1 MIDST
6 KPIDDATPL
15 DDTSGLKLSKNKSY
29 TLKEIYIK
37 EAENIAD
44 ATIKYLSA
52 IPTKKEAPFTYDWFL
67 NLHIEMFG
75 NVWDWAG
82 KPRKIEN
89 RKKQININIENL
101 AKLSHL
107 GVRTVNR
114 FFAGDDVKLSTIER
128 ITNLL
133 GLDFAGNEVVPLKE
147 LEKQRAKE
155 KALFMAS
162 LVQSTSALEVQG
174 LEKDSLNKIITKF
187 EKEFLQGQYKNRLWI
202 A

>member
-1 MIDST
+1 MTRLELIQ
-6 KPIDDATPL
+6 
-15 DDTSGLKLSKNKSY
+15 
-29 TLKEIYIK
+29 
-37 EAENIAD
+37 
-44 ATIKYLSA
+44 
-52 IPTKKEAPFTYDWFL
+52 
-67 NLHIEMFG
+67 
-75 NVWDWAG
+75 
-82 KPRKIEN
+82 KIEN
-89 RKKQININIENL
+89 RKKQINISIENL

-133 GLDFAGNEVVPLKE
+133 GLDFAGNEVIPLTE

-162 LVQSTSALEVQG
+162 LVQSTSALEAQG
-174 LEKDSLNKIITKF
+174 LEKDSLNKIIDKF

>member
-1 MIDST
+1 MTRLELIQ
-6 KPIDDATPL
+6 
-15 DDTSGLKLSKNKSY
+15 
-29 TLKEIYIK
+29 
-37 EAENIAD
+37 
-44 ATIKYLSA
+44 
-52 IPTKKEAPFTYDWFL
+52 
-67 NLHIEMFG
+67 
-75 NVWDWAG
+75 
-82 KPRKIEN
+82 KIEN

-174 LEKDSLNKIITKF
+174 LEKDSLNKIIDKF
-187 EKEFLQGQYKNRLWI
+187 EKEFLKGQYKNRLWI

>member
-1 MIDST
+1 MTRLELIQ
-6 KPIDDATPL
+6 
-15 DDTSGLKLSKNKSY
+15 
-29 TLKEIYIK
+29 
-37 EAENIAD
+37 
-44 ATIKYLSA
+44 
-52 IPTKKEAPFTYDWFL
+52 
-67 NLHIEMFG
+67 
-75 NVWDWAG
+75 
-82 KPRKIEN
+82 KIEN

-101 AKLSHL
+101 AKLSNL

-133 GLDFAGNEVVPLKE
+133 GLDFAGNEVVPLNQ
-147 LEKQRAKE
+147 LQKQRAKE

-174 LEKDSLNKIITKF
+174 LEEDSLNKIIDKF
-187 EKEFLQGQYKNRLWI
+187 EKEFLQGQYKNRLWV

>member
-1 MIDST
+1 MTRLELIQ
-6 KPIDDATPL
+6 
-15 DDTSGLKLSKNKSY
+15 
-29 TLKEIYIK
+29 
-37 EAENIAD
+37 
-44 ATIKYLSA
+44 
-52 IPTKKEAPFTYDWFL
+52 
-67 NLHIEMFG
+67 
-75 NVWDWAG
+75 
-82 KPRKIEN
+82 KIEN

-162 LVQSTSALEVQG
+162 LVQSTSALEAQG
-174 LEKDSLNKIITKF
+174 LEKDSLNKIIDKF
-187 EKEFLQGQYKNRLWI
+187 EKEFLQGQYKNRLWV

>member
-1 MIDST
+1 MTRLELIQ
-6 KPIDDATPL
+6 
-15 DDTSGLKLSKNKSY
+15 
-29 TLKEIYIK
+29 
-37 EAENIAD
+37 
-44 ATIKYLSA
+44 
-52 IPTKKEAPFTYDWFL
+52 
-67 NLHIEMFG
+67 
-75 NVWDWAG
+75 
-82 KPRKIEN
+82 KIEN

-101 AKLSHL
+101 AKLSNL
-107 GVRTVNR
+107 GVRTINR

-133 GLDFAGNEVVPLKE
+133 GLDFAGNEVIPLNQ

-174 LEKDSLNKIITKF
+174 LEKDSLNKIIAKF
-187 EKEFLQGQYKNRLWI
+187 EKEFLQGQYKNRLWV

>member
-1 MIDST
+1 MTRLELIQ
-6 KPIDDATPL
+6 
-15 DDTSGLKLSKNKSY
+15 
-29 TLKEIYIK
+29 
-37 EAENIAD
+37 
-44 ATIKYLSA
+44 
-52 IPTKKEAPFTYDWFL
+52 
-67 NLHIEMFG
+67 
-75 NVWDWAG
+75 
-82 KPRKIEN
+82 KIEH
-89 RKKQININIENL
+89 RKKQINISIENL

-114 FFAGDDVKLSTIER
+114 FFAGEDVKLSTIER

-133 GLDFAGNEVVPLKE
+133 GLDFAGNEVIPLKE

-162 LVQSTSALEVQG
+162 LVQSTSALEAQG
-174 LEKDSLNKIITKF
+174 LEKDSLNKIIDKF

>member
-1 MIDST
+1 MTRLELIQ
-6 KPIDDATPL
+6 
-15 DDTSGLKLSKNKSY
+15 
-29 TLKEIYIK
+29 
-37 EAENIAD
+37 
-44 ATIKYLSA
+44 
-52 IPTKKEAPFTYDWFL
+52 
-67 NLHIEMFG
+67 
-75 NVWDWAG
+75 
-82 KPRKIEN
+82 KIEN

-101 AKLSHL
+101 AKLSNL

-162 LVQSTSALEVQG
+162 LVQSTSALEAQG
-174 LEKDSLNKIITKF
+174 LEKDSLNKIIDKF
-187 EKEFLQGQYKNRLWI
+187 EKEFLQGQYKNRLWV

>member
-1 MIDST
+1 MT
-6 KPIDDATPL
+6 R
-15 DDTSGLKLSKNKSY
+15 
-29 TLKEIYIK
+29 
-37 EAENIAD
+37 
-44 ATIKYLSA
+44 
-52 IPTKKEAPFTYDWFL
+52 
-67 NLHIEMFG
+67 IELIQ
-75 NVWDWAG
+75 
-82 KPRKIEN
+82 KIEN

-101 AKLSHL
+101 AKLSNL

-133 GLDFAGNEVVPLKE
+133 GLDFAGNEVIPLTQ
-147 LEKQRAKE
+147 LQKQRAKE

-174 LEKDSLNKIITKF
+174 LEEDSLNKIIDKF
-187 EKEFLQGQYKNRLWI
+187 EKEFLQGQYKNRLWV